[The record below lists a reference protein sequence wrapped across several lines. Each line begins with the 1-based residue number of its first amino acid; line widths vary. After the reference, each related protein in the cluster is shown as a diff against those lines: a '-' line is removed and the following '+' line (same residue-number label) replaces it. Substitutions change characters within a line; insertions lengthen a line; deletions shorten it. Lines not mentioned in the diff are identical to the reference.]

1 MDPEARNKLDQL
13 MAQIASEIGATVHA
27 YPQPGRAVRRVILR
41 DIRDGGGTRL
51 ETAQIEDDG
60 TLRITG
66 HDTGPRVTE
75 FFGTAITSYEWVY
88 VVAPAKADTLLRLL
102 GGGEGDDVLDA
113 LATYYQQ
120 HGGQLSEFLR
130 GPEIAADFDNWH
142 S

>member
-1 MDPEARNKLDQL
+1 MDPEARDKLDQF
-13 MAQIASEIGATVHA
+13 MAQIASEMGATVHA
-27 YPQPGRAVRRVILR
+27 YPRPGRAVRSVILR

-60 TLRITG
+60 TLRIIG

-75 FFGTAITSYEWVY
+75 FFGPAITSYEWVY
-88 VVAPAKADTLLRLL
+88 VVAPARVDALLPLL
-102 GGGEGDDVLDA
+102 GGSEGDDVLDA

-120 HGGQLSEFLR
+120 HGGQLSELLR
-130 GPEIAADFDNWH
+130 GPVVDAEFDNWH

>member
-1 MDPEARNKLDQL
+1 MDPQARSKLDQV
-13 MAQIASEIGATVHA
+13 MAQIARQAGATVHA

-41 DIRDGGGTRL
+41 DIHDGGGTRL

-75 FFGTAITSYEWVY
+75 FFGQAITNYEWVY
-88 VVAPAKADTLLRLL
+88 VVAPDRVGSLLRLL
-102 GGGEGDDVLDA
+102 GGAEDDDAIDA
-113 LATYYQQ
+113 LATYYEQ
-120 HGGQLSEFLR
+120 HGGQLSELLR
-130 GPEIAADFDNWH
+130 GPEVAAYFDNWH

>member
-1 MDPEARNKLDQL
+1 MDPQARSKLDQI
-13 MAQIASEIGATVHA
+13 MAQIARQTGATVRA

-75 FFGTAITSYEWVY
+75 FFGPAITSYEWVY
-88 VVAPAKADTLLRLL
+88 VVAPSKVDALLRLL
-102 GGGEGDDVLDA
+102 GGAEGGDVLDA

-120 HGGQLSEFLR
+120 HGGQLSELLR
-130 GPEIAADFDNWH
+130 GPEIAAYFDNWH

>member
-1 MDPEARNKLDQL
+1 MDPHARDKLDQIT
-13 MAQIASEIGATVHA
+13 AQIARETGATARA
-27 YPQPGRAVRRVILR
+27 YPRRGREVRRVILR

-60 TLRITG
+60 TLRISG
-66 HDTGPRVTE
+66 HDTGSRVTE

-88 VVAPAKADTLLRLL
+88 IVAPAKVDALLRLL
-102 GGGEGDDVLDA
+102 GGAEDDDVLDA

-120 HGGQLSEFLR
+120 HGGQLSELLR
-130 GPEIAADFDNWH
+130 GPEVAAYFDNWH